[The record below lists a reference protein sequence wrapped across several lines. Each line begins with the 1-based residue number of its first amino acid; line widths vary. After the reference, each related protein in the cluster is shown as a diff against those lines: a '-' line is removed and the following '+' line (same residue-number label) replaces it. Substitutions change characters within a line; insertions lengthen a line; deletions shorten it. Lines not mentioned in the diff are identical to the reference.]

1 MTTTTVTPTKTATT
15 TTKTKQPSVAAR
27 IRTLL
32 ATGHTPVEI
41 AATLGIPVQR
51 VYAVRSVDKNK
62 QQSQRISARTGK
74 PVRKYTK
81 AKPSLAERGAEL
93 MRMTQEKKAA
103 LVPAPT
109 PAPNGQVML
118 LEAEL
123 DFLRRELDMERARLP
138 RTIEVPVPQPWSH
151 YTFWQRLRIV
161 FFGKA

>member
-1 MTTTTVTPTKTATT
+1 MTTTTVTPTKT
-15 TTKTKQPSVAAR
+15 KQPSVSAR

-41 AATLGIPVQR
+41 AATLGIPTQR
-51 VYAVRSVDKNK
+51 VYVVRSAEKK
-62 QQSQRISARTGK
+62 KHAQPISPRTGK

-81 AKPSLAERGAEL
+81 AKP
-93 MRMTQEKKAA
+93 KNAA
-103 LVPAPT
+103 LLPAPT
-109 PAPNGQVML
+109 PNGQMML
-118 LEAEL
+118 LEAEV

-161 FFGKA
+161 FFGRV

>member
-32 ATGHTPVEI
+32 ATGHTPAEI
-41 AATLGIPVQR
+41 AATLGVRVQR
-51 VYAVRSVDKNK
+51 VYVVRSAEKKK
-62 QQSQRISARTGK
+62 QQSQQISPRTGK
-74 PVRKYTK
+74 PLRKYTK
-81 AKPSLAERGAEL
+81 AKP
-93 MRMTQEKKAA
+93 KNAA

-123 DFLRRELDMERARLP
+123 DFMRRELDMERARLP